1 MMSKKAGT
9 RANKLSALFVRSVSE
24 PGKYH
29 DGGGIGLYLR
39 VDRSGAKFWVQ
50 RIMVNGKRREL
61 GLGSPPVTTLAN
73 VREAALENKRM
84 VRAGTD
90 PLKAKREAR
99 AVPTF
104 EQAAYKVYELN
115 KPTWSNAKHAA
126 QFISTLQTYA
136 FPKIGQLKI
145 SDVATGDVMAVLTPF
160 WTIKPETAR
169 RVRQRIGTVMKW
181 AVAQG
186 FCDYDPAQS
195 VKEALPKQSKVQKHR
210 KALHYSEVA
219 GCIAAI
225 KSSNAGDTTKLALE
239 FLILTAAR
247 SGEIRNARWD
257 EVNLE
262 VSPAWPCPVW
272 SVPAA
277 HMKAKRAHT
286 VPLPNRAIAILIH
299 AKGLSDGSEF
309 VFPGTSQ
316 GKTLSD
322 MTLSKLVKQLGF
334 DADVHGFRTSF
345 KTWAQE
351 RTDFANEVSE
361 MALAHTIQNK
371 AEAAYARSDL
381 IEKRNQMMDQWAEYL
396 AG

>member
-1 MMSKKAGT
+1 MIC
-9 RANKLSALFVRSVSE
+9 R
-24 PGKYH
+24 P
-29 DGGGIGLYLR
+29 
-39 VDRSGAKFWVQ
+39 SGP
-50 RIMVNGKRREL
+50 
-61 GLGSPPVTTLAN
+61 S
-73 VREAALENKRM
+73 
-84 VRAGTD
+84 
-90 PLKAKREAR
+90 
-99 AVPTF
+99 PTF
-104 EQAAYKVYELN
+104 GYN
-115 KPTWSNAKHAA
+115 
-126 QFISTLQTYA
+126 
-136 FPKIGQLKI
+136 
-145 SDVATGDVMAVLTPF
+145 
-160 WTIKPETAR
+160 
-169 RVRQRIGTVMKW
+169 
-181 AVAQG
+181 
-186 FCDYDPAQS
+186 
-195 VKEALPKQSKVQKHR
+195 
-210 KALHYSEVA
+210 
-219 GCIAAI
+219 
-225 KSSNAGDTTKLALE
+225 SSNAGNTTKLALE

-247 SGEIRNARWD
+247 SGEIRNARWC

-277 HMKAKRAHT
+277 RMKTKRAHT
-286 VPLPNRAIAILIH
+286 VPLPNRAIAILGH
-299 AKGLSDGSEF
+299 AKGLSEGSEF

>member
-1 MMSKKAGT
+1 
-9 RANKLSALFVRSVSE
+9 
-24 PGKYH
+24 
-29 DGGGIGLYLR
+29 
-39 VDRSGAKFWVQ
+39 
-50 RIMVNGKRREL
+50 
-61 GLGSPPVTTLAN
+61 
-73 VREAALENKRM
+73 
-84 VRAGTD
+84 
-90 PLKAKREAR
+90 
-99 AVPTF
+99 
-104 EQAAYKVYELN
+104 
-115 KPTWSNAKHAA
+115 
-126 QFISTLQTYA
+126 
-136 FPKIGQLKI
+136 
-145 SDVATGDVMAVLTPF
+145 
-160 WTIKPETAR
+160 
-169 RVRQRIGTVMKW
+169 MKW

-225 KSSNAGDTTKLALE
+225 KSSNAGNTTKLALE

-247 SGEIRNARWD
+247 SGEIRNARWG

-277 HMKAKRAHT
+277 RMKAKRAHT
-286 VPLPNRAIAILIH
+286 VPLSNRAIAILIH

-381 IEKRNQMMDQWAEYL
+381 IEKRKQMMDQWAGYL

>member
-1 MMSKKAGT
+1 MFLHLT
-9 RANKLSALFVRSVSE
+9 LF
-24 PGKYH
+24 
-29 DGGGIGLYLR
+29 
-39 VDRSGAKFWVQ
+39 W
-50 RIMVNGKRREL
+50 
-61 GLGSPPVTTLAN
+61 
-73 VREAALENKRM
+73 
-84 VRAGTD
+84 
-90 PLKAKREAR
+90 
-99 AVPTF
+99 
-104 EQAAYKVYELN
+104 
-115 KPTWSNAKHAA
+115 
-126 QFISTLQTYA
+126 
-136 FPKIGQLKI
+136 
-145 SDVATGDVMAVLTPF
+145 
-160 WTIKPETAR
+160 
-169 RVRQRIGTVMKW
+169 
-181 AVAQG
+181 QG

-247 SGEIRNARWD
+247 SGEIRNACWD
-257 EVNLE
+257 EINLE

-277 HMKAKRAHT
+277 RMKAKRAHT